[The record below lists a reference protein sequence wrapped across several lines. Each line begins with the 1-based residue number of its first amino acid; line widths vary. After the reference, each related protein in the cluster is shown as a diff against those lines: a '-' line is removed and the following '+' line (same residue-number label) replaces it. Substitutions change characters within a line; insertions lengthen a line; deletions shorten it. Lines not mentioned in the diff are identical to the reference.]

1 MNTTWPTVENVELVK
16 KLTGAILAA
25 ADPSPAVARFAYTLP
40 SDGAPIS
47 LLAVG
52 KAAVPMA
59 TSALDTLGDR
69 VVRSLVFT
77 TEHLGAK
84 SLSARCEVLVGDH
97 PLATPRNV
105 EGSRRV
111 VEYLRD
117 PSGKD
122 HLLLILLSGG
132 GSALITLP
140 AQGLALEDIT
150 RLSSALMRR
159 GCAIDELNCVRK
171 HCELSKGG
179 RLAALSS
186 AMRIKVCLVSD
197 VIGDPL
203 SVIASGPFAPDP
215 TTFDDAMNVLLK
227 FDAVGESES
236 ITQYL
241 RTCME
246 GAHKETPKPGDPLF
260 DRVTHD
266 VVLSNTNAVEAAV
279 DALSELGYSPATL
292 RAHTG
297 EAKDA
302 AKQITLTLGE
312 HDAVVMGGEPI
323 VSGIEDGSVGGPMQE
338 AVLAAALELERDL
351 FDWLVF
357 GLATDGR
364 DGPTDAAGAA
374 IDRRMLRRAREAG
387 VALETSL
394 NSHNTHPV
402 LADMGALIRTGPTGT
417 NINDVLIAIRR

>member
-1 MNTTWPTVENVELVK
+1 MNTAWPTVENVELVR

-25 ADPSPAVARFAYTLP
+25 ADPSPAVARFAETLP

-69 VVRSLVFT
+69 VARSLVFT
-77 TEHLGAK
+77 TEHPGDD
-84 SLSARCEVLVGDH
+84 SLSARCEVLVGAH
-97 PLATPRNV
+97 PLASQRNV
-105 EGSRRV
+105 IGSRRV

-122 HLLLILLSGG
+122 HLLLSLLSGG
-132 GSALITLP
+132 GSALLTLP

-186 AMRIKVCLVSD
+186 AMRIKVCLLSD

-215 TTFDDAMNVLLK
+215 TTYDDAMNVLLK
-227 FDAVGESES
+227 FDAVGESED
-236 ITQYL
+236 ITEHL
-241 RTCME
+241 RTGME

-266 VVLSNTNAVEAAV
+266 VVLSNSNAVEAT
-279 DALSELGYSPATL
+279 LNSLIESGFSPTTM

-297 EAKDA
+297 EAQDA
-302 AKQITLTLGE
+302 AHQIAIMLGE
-312 HDAVVMGGEPI
+312 HDSVVMGGEPI
-323 VSGIEDGSVGGPMQE
+323 VSGIADGSIGGPVQE
-338 AVLAAALELERDL
+338 AALAAALELERDL

-374 IDRRMLRRAREAG
+374 IDRKMLRRAREAG
-387 VALETSL
+387 VALETAL
-394 NSHNTHPV
+394 TSHNTHTA
-402 LADMGALIRTGPTGT
+402 LAEMGALIRTGPTGT
-417 NINDVLIAIRR
+417 NINDVLVAIRR